1 MPKFNFELLRTFIL
15 NFCCIHSKR
24 RKKYTCTRYLKR
36 QLIYPN
42 KVNSLLI
49 RYFIHFQCHVTI
61 FSYNILEAEDL
72 KIYHLTAAPCYLN
85 TWKRLLK

>member
-24 RKKYTCTRYLKR
+24 RKKYVCTRYLKR

-42 KVNSLLI
+42 KEKFVTNSLFYSFSMS
-49 RYFIHFQCHVTI
+49 RDHF
-61 FSYNILEAEDL
+61 FL
-72 KIYHLTAAPCYLN
+72 
-85 TWKRLLK
+85 